1 MGSKDMTMLKVFTDF
16 NARTSD
22 GVCWN
27 LKYDET
33 DLEERIADLKLNV
46 GDRVQLFQDEN
57 DFEVTAVLDYRYVD
71 ILKRKAWVAIP
82 DWSKLVRK

>member
-27 LKYDET
+27 LKYDEM

-82 DWSKLVRK
+82 DLSKLVRK

>member
-1 MGSKDMTMLKVFTDF
+1 MPSKDMTMLKVFTDF

-27 LKYDET
+27 LKYDEM

-82 DWSKLVRK
+82 DLSKLVRK

>member
-1 MGSKDMTMLKVFTDF
+1 MTMLKVFTDF

-22 GVCWN
+22 DVCWN

-33 DLEERIADLKLNV
+33 DLEEKIADLKLNV

-57 DFEVTAVLDYRYVD
+57 DFEVTAALDYRYVD

-82 DWSKLVRK
+82 DWSTLVRK

>member
-1 MGSKDMTMLKVFTDF
+1 MLKVFTDF

-22 GVCWN
+22 DVCWN
-27 LKYDET
+27 LKYDGM
-33 DLEERIADLKLNV
+33 DFEEKIADLKLNM

-71 ILKRKAWVAIP
+71 ILRRKAWVAIP
-82 DWSKLVRK
+82 DWSTLVRK